1 LDRFGTVAAILRR
14 FASGELSPSVPE
26 AWLEPLERAGIH
38 PASLPLCCQGANFPW
53 AEPLRQ
59 AVARL
64 GCGFQLVPDINIDT
78 IVAWS
83 PLTYAHEIERWT
95 LGTAAGLPDDLLAI
109 RGVTV
114 QDCPELLELGRGWTI
129 AGRLHLRGLP
139 RLQALRGPLELFGD
153 LELEGLPCLRELGGG
168 ITVHGN
174 LTVAGC
180 PALSGF
186 PPDLRVDGVIWMD
199 TARPGLAGRVVSPWP
214 GIQPRPVPIAGF
226 PDGAVELA
234 TC

>member
-1 LDRFGTVAAILRR
+1 MDRFGAVAAILRR
-14 FASGELSPSVPE
+14 FASGELSPSIPE

-95 LGTAAGLPDDLLAI
+95 LRAGAALPDNLLSI
-109 RGVTV
+109 RGLTV
-114 QDCPELLELGRGWTI
+114 QGGPGLGELGRGW
-129 AGRLHLRGLP
+129 AVVGRLQLLGLP
-139 RLQALRGPLELFGD
+139 IRALRGPLELFGD
-153 LELEGLPCLRELGGG
+153 LELDGLSSLEALGPG

-174 LTVAGC
+174 LTIAGC
-180 PALSGF
+180 PALAAL
-186 PPDLRVDGVIWMD
+186 PLDLTVDGAIWMD
-199 TARPGLAGRVVSPWP
+199 SAGPGLPARVVAPWP
-214 GIQPRPVPIAGF
+214 GIQPRPVPVSGF
-226 PDGAVELA
+226 PPGALELA
-234 TC
+234 NS